1 MQALEQEQLC
11 QIMSCNCLN
20 FTADITRCSLQT
32 RLLIPK
38 SIPETN
44 SSAT

>member
-1 MQALEQEQLC
+1 MQGLEQKQIC

-20 FTADITRCSLQT
+20 FTADVARCSLQT

-38 SIPETN
+38 SIPKTN
-44 SSAT
+44 SSDT